1 MSEGRA
7 RTGQSGANESVSIDV
22 IETVAA
28 SRNEDPTALPP
39 LHEHVDPEALDSLF
53 RETPH
58 GRERTGQ
65 ISFEYHGFVVVV
77 SCDGETSINL
87 VDRS

>member
-7 RTGQSGANESVSIDV
+7 RTRQSGAGESVSIDV

-28 SRNEDPTALPP
+28 SRNEDPTSLPP

-53 RETPH
+53 RQTN
-58 GRERTGQ
+58 GRERTGT
-65 ISFEYHGFVVVV
+65 ISFQYYGFVVTV
-77 SCDGETSINL
+77 SCDGETTIELS
-87 VDRS
+87 SES